1 MPELAPFPYPLTD
14 EIARNVDLALR
25 EDIGDGDLTAG
36 LLPAGQKRRASVIAR
51 EAGVLC
57 GTAWFERCFKQ
68 LDPASHIEWLAAD
81 GERISANQ
89 LLCHIE
95 GEARALL
102 SAERSALNFLQ
113 LLSGVASKARL
124 FADLL
129 AGTGVTV
136 VDTRK
141 TLPGLRM
148 AQKYAV
154 HTGGGGNHRFA
165 LWDAILI
172 KENHIMAAGSI
183 RQALDAARTV
193 AAASAGRCRFIQIE
207 VENCAELLEALTAGA
222 SMILLD
228 NFSLDQLREAARINA
243 GHAVLEASGNV
254 SLETLRPIA
263 ETGVQRISV
272 GALTK
277 DVKAMDLSMRLQETT
292 SANKPSVWE
301 IDPACWKKAL
311 EESTAREEQE
321 AAEIAASRAARNNQY
336 FTVNDRPVKF
346 VIMPDGGMDV
356 LALNM
361 RSGEFERDMGY
372 LTRCVCHEG
381 DVDELDEAAFLE
393 RVEAIRKDLS
403 AAP

>member
-1 MPELAPFPYPLTD
+1 MPEPAPFAYPLAD

-25 EDIGDGDLTAG
+25 EDIGSGDLTAS
-36 LLPAGQKRRASVIAR
+36 LLPAGQQRRATVVAR

-57 GTAWFERCFKQ
+57 GTAWFTRCFQQ
-68 LDPASHIEWLAAD
+68 LDPASRIEWLVSD
-81 GERISANQ
+81 GKRIAANQ
-89 LLCHIE
+89 LLCRIQ

-154 HTGGGGNHRFA
+154 FTGGGGNHRFA

-172 KENHIMAAGSI
+172 KENHIMAAGGI
-183 RQALDAARTV
+183 RQALAAARKV
-193 AAASAGRCRFIQIE
+193 AQTSEGRCRFIQIE
-207 VENCAELLEALTAGA
+207 VESCAELVEALDAGA
-222 SMILLD
+222 SMVLLD

-243 GHAVLEASGNV
+243 GRAILEASGNV

-277 DVKAMDLSMRLQETT
+277 DVKAMDLSMRLEDTA
-292 SANKPSVWE
+292 SAKKPSAWE

-311 EESTAREEQE
+311 EDSTAREHQE
-321 AAEIAASRAARNNQY
+321 AAEIAARRAARKNQY

-346 VIMPDGGMDV
+346 VILPDGGMDV

-393 RVEAIRKDLS
+393 RVEEIRKGLQ